1 MIYNMSW
8 IRNISNTYDINLQA
22 LHAIGTFI
30 ETKLKQSH
38 KTNHARWVGHPGNR
52 VGLWCL
58 TSCMLDSWTP
68 AAVLEGKILEG
79 INLSYRQLQSVEV
92 IPNLRDINNI
102 DVWKRIHSFFNP
114 FVQPKGCVPLC
125 HLWAP
130 QRHRH
135 VAWYWTRREWSMV
148 TIVGTWTKFWVKL
161 TQALTPLVDTWWA
174 FSILLYTSLTFYSI

>member
-30 ETKLKQSH
+30 ETKLKQSQ
-38 KTNHARWVGHPGNR
+38 KTNHARCVGHPGNR

-92 IPNLRDINNI
+92 IPNLRDI
-102 DVWKRIHSFFNP
+102 K
-114 FVQPKGCVPLC
+114 
-125 HLWAP
+125 
-130 QRHRH
+130 
-135 VAWYWTRREWSMV
+135 
-148 TIVGTWTKFWVKL
+148 
-161 TQALTPLVDTWWA
+161 
-174 FSILLYTSLTFYSI
+174 